1 MSAVVPATS
10 PGGQVVVYET
20 EGGETRVDVRFERE
34 TVWLTQRQMAD
45 LFETSTDN
53 VSLHLNNVFSAR
65 ELEREA
71 TTEDFSVVRTEG
83 SRRVRRTLTHYNL
96 DAIISVGYRVNS
108 RRGVRFRQWATRTL
122 RQHLVR
128 GFTLNERRLAERGLQ
143 EARDT
148 LDLLASTLRNRALV
162 DSTGQDVLDL
172 IGGYA
177 DTWRLLLEYDEDQL
191 AAPPGVQP
199 ARGVLNHQSA
209 IAAIA
214 QFKRELTA
222 RGEASDLFG
231 NPRGDALEAILGN
244 IEQTMF
250 GQPLYN
256 SREAKA
262 AHLLYFLV
270 KDHPFTDG
278 NKRIGSLLFL
288 LYLKQEGVEHR
299 LNPQA
304 LTALTLLIAES
315 AMAGKDL
322 MIRLIINLLAEPAG

>member
-1 MSAVVPATS
+1 MSAAAPPTS
-10 PGGQVVVYET
+10 PGGHILVYET
-20 EGGETRVDVRFERE
+20 EDGETRIDVRFDRD
-34 TVWLTQRQMAD
+34 TVWLTQGQMAE
-45 LFETSTDN
+45 LFETSTNN
-53 VSLHLNNVFSAR
+53 VSFHLNNIFSAQ

-71 TTEDFSVVRTEG
+71 TTKESLVVRTEG
-83 SRRVRRTLTHYNL
+83 SRQVQRTLTHYNL

-122 RQHLVR
+122 REHLVR
-128 GFTLNERRLAERGLQ
+128 GFTLNQQRLAERGLQ

-148 LDLLASTLRNRALV
+148 LDLLASTFRNQALV
-162 DSTGQDVLDL
+162 DSTGKDVLDL

-191 AAPPGVQP
+191 AAPPGARP
-199 ARGVLNHQSA
+199 SRGVLRHDRAVGA
-209 IAAIA
+209 IAE
-214 QFKRELTA
+214 FKRELKT
-222 RGEASDLFG
+222 RGQASSLFG

-244 IEQTMF
+244 VEQMMF
-250 GQPLYN
+250 GQPLYS

-262 AHLLYFLV
+262 AHLLYFVV

-315 AMAGKDL
+315 AMASKDL
-322 MIRLIINLLAEPAG
+322 MIRLIINLLAEPAA

>member
-1 MSAVVPATS
+1 MSSEALAPA
-10 PGGQVVVYET
+10 PGGQIVVYET
-20 EGGETRVDVRFERE
+20 DGGAARVDVHLDHE
-34 TVWLTQRQMAD
+34 TVWLSRRGMAEI
-45 LFETSTDN
+45 FATTPA
-53 VSLHLNNVFSAR
+53 NVFMHLRNVFAAD
-65 ELEREA
+65 ELDAEA
-71 TTEDFSVVRTEG
+71 TVKDFLIVRTEG
-83 SRRVRRTLTHYNL
+83 ARQVRRRIRHYNL

-122 RQHLVR
+122 RDHLVR
-128 GFTLNERRLAERGLQ
+128 GFTLNQQRLAERGLQ

-148 LDLLASTLRNRALV
+148 LNLLADTLRNQALV
-162 DSTGQDVLDL
+162 DSTGREVLDL
-172 IGGYA
+172 IAGYA

-191 AAPPGVQP
+191 AAPPGARP
-199 ARGVLNHQSA
+199 ARGVLRHDRAVGA
-209 IAAIA
+209 IAE
-214 QFKRELTA
+214 FKRELTA
-222 RGEASDLFG
+222 RGEATDLFG

-244 IEQTMF
+244 VDQTMF
-250 GQPLYN
+250 GQPLYH

-288 LYLKQEGVEHR
+288 LYLAQEGVEHR

-315 AMAGKDL
+315 AKAGKDL
-322 MIRLIINLLAEPAG
+322 MIRLIINLLAEPAA

>member
-1 MSAVVPATS
+1 MSNEPSAPT
-10 PGGQVVVYET
+10 PGSQIVVYET
-20 EGGETRVDVRFERE
+20 DGGAVQVDVQLEHE
-34 TVWLTQRQMAD
+34 TVWLSQRSMAEV
-45 LFETSTDN
+45 FATTPEN
-53 VSLHLNNVFSAR
+53 VLMHLRNVFATE
-65 ELEREA
+65 ELDAEA
-71 TTEDFSVVRTEG
+71 TAKDFLVVRTEG
-83 SRRVRRTLTHYNL
+83 ARQVRRRIRHYNL

-122 RQHLVR
+122 REHLVR

-148 LDLLASTLRNRALV
+148 LDLLASTLRNQALV
-162 DSTGQDVLDL
+162 DSTGRDALDL

-177 DTWRLLLEYDEDQL
+177 DTWRLLLEYDENQL

>member
-1 MSAVVPATS
+1 MSSEALVPA
-10 PGGQVVVYET
+10 PGGRIVVYEAD
-20 EGGETRVDVRFERE
+20 GGAVRVDVQLEQE
-34 TVWLTQRQMAD
+34 TVWLSQRGMAEI
-45 LFETSTDN
+45 FATTPAN
-53 VSLHLNNVFSAR
+53 VLMHLRNVFAAE
-65 ELEREA
+65 ELDAQA
-71 TTEDFSVVRTEG
+71 TAKDFLIVRTEG
-83 SRRVRRTLTHYNL
+83 ARQVRRRIRHYNL

-122 RQHLVR
+122 SEHLVR
-128 GFTLNERRLAERGLQ
+128 GFTLNQQRLAERGLQ

-148 LDLLASTLRNRALV
+148 LDLLASTLRNQALV
-162 DSTGQDVLDL
+162 DSPGQQVLDL

-177 DTWRLLLEYDEDQL
+177 DTWRLLLEFDEDQL
-191 AAPPGVQP
+191 TAPPGVKP
-199 ARGVLNHQSA
+199 SRGVLNHEDATGA
-209 IAAIA
+209 IAD
-214 QFKRELTA
+214 FKRELTA
-222 RGEASDLFG
+222 RGEASSLFG
-231 NPRGDALEAILGN
+231 APRGDALEAVLGA

-250 GQPLYN
+250 GQPLYR

-315 AMAGKDL
+315 AMASKDL
-322 MIRLIINLLAEPAG
+322 MIRLIINLLAEPAA

>member
-1 MSAVVPATS
+1 M
-10 PGGQVVVYET
+10 
-20 EGGETRVDVRFERE
+20 
-34 TVWLTQRQMAD
+34 
-45 LFETSTDN
+45 
-53 VSLHLNNVFSAR
+53 HLRNVFAAD
-65 ELEREA
+65 ELDAEA
-71 TTEDFSVVRTEG
+71 TVKDFLIVRTEG
-83 SRRVRRTLTHYNL
+83 ARQVRRRIRHYNL

-122 RQHLVR
+122 REHLVR
-128 GFTLNERRLAERGLQ
+128 GFTLNQQRLAERGLQ

-148 LDLLASTLRNRALV
+148 LNLLADTLRNQALV
-162 DSTGQDVLDL
+162 DTTGREVLDL
-172 IGGYA
+172 IAGYA

-191 AAPPGVQP
+191 AAPPGARP
-199 ARGVLNHQSA
+199 ARGVLRHDRAVGA
-209 IAAIA
+209 IAE
-214 QFKRELTA
+214 FKRELTA
-222 RGEASDLFG
+222 RGEATDLFG

-244 IEQTMF
+244 VDQTMF
-250 GQPLYN
+250 GQPLYH

-288 LYLKQEGVEHR
+288 LYLAQEGVEHR

-315 AMAGKDL
+315 AKAGKDL
-322 MIRLIINLLAEPAG
+322 MIRLIINLLAEPTP